1 MNLNKANKTFI
12 PQVNLEDRK
21 WWVVDAS
28 DLILGR
34 MATRVADVLRGK
46 DKPTYTPFMDMGDFI
61 VIINAEKIKLT
72 GLKEEQKIYYRHS
85 GWMGGIKE
93 TSYAK
98 MKETYPERIIMKAVK
113 GMLPKNKLNDKIL
126 KKLKVYK
133 GNEHNH
139 EAQKPEKLEI

>member
-1 MNLNKANKTFI
+1 MNLNKANKTFV

-21 WWVVDAS
+21 WWVVDAT
-28 DLILGR
+28 DLVLGR
-34 MATRVADVLRGK
+34 MATRVADILRGK
-46 DKPTYTPFMDMGDFI
+46 DKAIYTPFMDTGDF
-61 VIINAEKIKLT
+61 VVVTNAEKIRLT
-72 GLKEEQKIYYRHS
+72 GAKEEQKMYYRHS
-85 GWMGGIKE
+85 GYMGGIKE
-93 TSYAK
+93 TTYAK
-98 MKETYPERIIMKAVK
+98 MKESHPERIIMKAVK